1 MIDVEELIV
10 NLKDSASA
18 LGSLRTW
25 VNELQMNVR
34 EREAIRFAIMRLQGT
49 LRGNEECD
57 KLDALQELLDRHEQ
71 R

>member
-10 NLKDSASA
+10 NLKDSATA
-18 LGSLRTW
+18 LCSLRTW
-25 VNELQMNVR
+25 VNELQMNTR

>member
-1 MIDVEELIV
+1 MIDVEELIA
-10 NLKDSASA
+10 NLQNSAAA
-18 LGSLRTW
+18 LDSLRAW
-25 VNELQMNVR
+25 VNELQMNAR
-34 EREAIRFAIMRLQGT
+34 EREAIRFAIMRLAGT